1 MKSDRTAFLPHE
13 GRDLLADYG
22 RARLLR
28 CGRCGLVFSD
38 LYQEGFEPQALYQDF
53 YKNEIPVRFA
63 SGLEPILKL
72 FRLYRALKVATTAV
86 GARTI
91 LDIGCGTGYLL
102 YFLKKFFGYRRTAGT
117 QLSEKACLFARNRL
131 GLEVYFN
138 DLLELPLEDGS
149 FELITIFHVLEHV
162 VNPEAYL
169 SRSRRLL
176 RKGGR
181 LFIEVPNF
189 QSWSRAL
196 SGRYWLGLDLDHH
209 LHFFTPGTLTA
220 LLGKL
225 GFSVRRVHTF
235 SLEYSTFISVQSLV
249 SLLTGTDGL
258 IFESLQSGRFDARLI
273 FHGLL
278 FLLLA
283 PFCLLVNLAL
293 YFTRRGEV
301 LFIAAQNG

>member
-1 MKSDRTAFLPHE
+1 MKSARTASIPHE
-13 GRDLLADYG
+13 GRDLEADYG

-28 CGRCGLVFSD
+28 CRHCGLVFSD
-38 LYQEGFEPQALYQDF
+38 LYQEGFDPKALYQDF

-72 FRLYRALKVATTAV
+72 FRLYRAFKVATTA
-86 GARTI
+86 ARSRTV

-117 QLSEKACLFARNRL
+117 QLSEKAYLYARDRL
-131 GLEVYFN
+131 GLEVHFS
-138 DLLELPLEDGS
+138 DLLDLPLEDRS
-149 FELITIFHVLEHV
+149 FDLITVFHVLEHV

-176 RKGGR
+176 RKGGW

-189 QSWSRAL
+189 QSWSRVL
-196 SGRYWLGLDLDHH
+196 TGRYWLGLDLAHH
-209 LHFFTPGTLTA
+209 LHFFTPRTLTS

-258 IFESLQSGRFDARLI
+258 IFEGLETGRFDARLI